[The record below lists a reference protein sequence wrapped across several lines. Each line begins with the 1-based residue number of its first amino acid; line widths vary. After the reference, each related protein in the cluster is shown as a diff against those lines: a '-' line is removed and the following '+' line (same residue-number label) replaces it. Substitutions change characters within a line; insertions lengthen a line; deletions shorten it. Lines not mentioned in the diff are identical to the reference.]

1 MSKCIITIN
10 RMFGSGGRIIG
21 KALAEELGFKF
32 YDKELIEMASKEKNI
47 PFDEF
52 ARVDEKK
59 ASQWLYP
66 VDYELQMNPEY
77 HFVPMNDVLYDLQKK
92 SILEAA
98 DKENCVIVGR
108 CADYVLRN
116 KPNVLNV
123 FIHSDMESKVR
134 RVVEDYGV
142 ESDNVVELINKTD
155 KRRANYYNYYT
166 GMKWGRAENYHLALR
181 TDYIGIDGAVETL
194 IRFIEAKN
202 AEMEKEAAEAK

>member
-1 MSKCIITIN
+1 MYGNT
-10 RMFGSGGRIIG
+10 MG
-21 KALAEELGFKF
+21 
-32 YDKELIEMASKEKNI
+32 
-47 PFDEF
+47 
-52 ARVDEKK
+52 
-59 ASQWLYP
+59 
-66 VDYELQMNPEY
+66 
-77 HFVPMNDVLYDLQKK
+77 LYDMPLN
-92 SILEAA
+92 
-98 DKENCVIVGR
+98 DKLFIAQSKTIQNVAEKGPCVIVGR

-181 TDYIGIDGAVETL
+181 TDCIGIDGAVETL

>member
-108 CADYVLRN
+108 CGNYILKDYKDKHISL
-116 KPNVLNV
+116 
-123 FIHSDMESKVR
+123 FIYATFEERVKTVMARTGREEKSVR
-134 RVVEDYGV
+134 KMLKR
-142 ESDNVVELINKTD
+142 TD
-155 KRRANYYNYYT
+155 K
-166 GMKWGRAENYHLALR
+166 
-181 TDYIGIDGAVETL
+181 
-194 IRFIEAKN
+194 
-202 AEMEKEAAEAK
+202 